1 MTSTGGLTIT
11 SRSWDFKDGGTSV
24 TTTNTASRTYTKAG
38 SYDVELTITTSQG
51 NTATASLVT
60 PVLVRPVLNYTMGDT
75 TSGPVPLTVAFKDLT
90 DTGNLTGLSR
100 RWTWGDGKS
109 DVVTGISTSHTY
121 TSTGCYSV
129 TMELFS
135 AQGTF
140 SNSNL
145 SLMVAADHTR
155 TLQGWSDP
163 GAALNGIMFDLLPL
177 RNLQLNSYTV
187 DFSNPD
193 TSNTIRHYQCD
204 FPSPGLETLPNVWSL
219 VGTVNVTSGK
229 SVVLDFNNLALLS
242 NFRRGY
248 YILNRSTPTT
258 GAGILYRAAGGAAAV
273 SDGNL
278 TLFTNSAKT
287 QGSNDFNGLTLPNS
301 WFTGKVNYSYDIVC
315 AKEGGGLALQP
326 HPVTW
331 ELDRKNAGPDTR
343 ITVEDKREA
352 VQALDG
358 GWAALTYQSAL
369 GPSSESPLLVR
380 TDGAMEMIWELDLG
394 EFAFDAVTGLVALN
408 DGDLLV
414 WGETSLN
421 DTEGELMLLRLDPE
435 GEMRWLQ
442 VVSDCSAQDA
452 TSFSP
457 AAGGDL
463 LILSGLTS
471 DEGEVPVVHRLD
483 AFSNILWRT
492 ELNAA
497 PNRVNWGLF
506 QRGDGLTTVYG
517 SIGGAED
524 EGDIW
529 EVDLDE
535 NGDIVEW
542 PELR

>member
-1 MTSTGGLTIT
+1 
-11 SRSWDFKDGGTSV
+11 
-24 TTTNTASRTYTKAG
+24 
-38 SYDVELTITTSQG
+38 
-51 NTATASLVT
+51 
-60 PVLVRPVLNYTMGDT
+60 MGDT

-90 DTGNLTGLSR
+90 DTGNLTGVSR

-109 DVVTGISTSHTY
+109 DVVTGTSTAHTY

-129 TMELFS
+129 TMELIS

-145 SLMVAADHTR
+145 SLTVAADHTR

-163 GAALNGIMFDLLPL
+163 GVGLNGIMFDLLPL

-187 DFSNPD
+187 DFSSSGS
-193 TSNTIRHYQCD
+193 SNNIRHYQCA

-229 SVVLDFNNLALLS
+229 LVVLDFNNLALL
-242 NFRRGY
+242 NNTRQGY
-248 YILNRSTPTT
+248 YLLNRSMPTT

-278 TLFTNSAKT
+278 TLFTNSAKS

-301 WFTGKVNYSYDIVC
+301 WFTGKVNYSFDIVC
-315 AKEGGGLALQP
+315 AKEGGGLAIQP

-331 ELDRKNAGPDTR
+331 DLDEKNTGPDTR
-343 ITVEDKREA
+343 ITVEEEREA
-352 VQALDG
+352 VQTLDG
-358 GWAALTYQSAL
+358 GWAALTHQSAF
-369 GPSSESPLLVR
+369 GPISESPLLVR
-380 TDGAMEMIWELDLG
+380 TDGAMELVWELDLG
-394 EFAFDAVTGLVALN
+394 EFAFDTVTEVVALN

-421 DTEGELMLLRLDPE
+421 GTEGELMMLRLTPA
-435 GEMRWLQ
+435 GEMRWVQ
-442 VVSDCSAQDA
+442 VVPDCSAQDTA
-452 TSFSP
+452 RFSP

-463 LILSGLTS
+463 LILSGLTR

-483 AFSNILWRT
+483 PFSNILWRT
-492 ELNAA
+492 ELNAT
-497 PNRVNWGLF
+497 PNRDNWGVF

-517 SIGGAED
+517 SIGGEAD
-524 EGDIW
+524 EGAIW
-529 EVDLDE
+529 ETDLDE
-535 NGDIVEW
+535 NGDIVER